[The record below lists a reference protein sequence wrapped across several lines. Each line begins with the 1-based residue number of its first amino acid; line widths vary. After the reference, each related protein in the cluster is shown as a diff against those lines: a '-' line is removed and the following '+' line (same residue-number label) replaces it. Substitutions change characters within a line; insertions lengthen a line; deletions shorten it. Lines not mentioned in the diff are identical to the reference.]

1 MAKLNIEACGISVV
15 INTNPEK
22 AKEKSGDVSDVV
34 KKIIADTLR
43 KEGRQGG
50 FLYTERGKP

>member
-1 MAKLNIEACGISVV
+1 MAKLNIEACGISIA

-22 AKEKSGDVSDVV
+22 AKEKSSDVSDVV
-34 KKIIADTLR
+34 KKIIAETLR

-50 FLYTERGKP
+50 FLYKGRGDL